1 MISSLSIKEPLAG
14 LNVLGEPEMIPVPG
28 GSFLMGGI
36 DEDKFVS
43 AVELPR
49 HPVDITLSYE
59 IGAKPITCREWSAA
73 MGSLPD
79 GNMAMHDENLPVVK
93 VTFQEVMAYLR
104 EISSTFGKVYRLP
117 SEAEWEHAC
126 RAGSATVFPHAG
138 ALGPADANFLYNEN
152 GAEVGTGRLMPVGS
166 FPANAFGIHDM
177 LGNVCEW
184 TADRWHPSYNDAPTD
199 GSAWIS
205 GGKAKC
211 RTIRGGAWDHL
222 PRVLRA
228 SWRDWAPEQARWDN
242 LGFRIAL
249 TL

>member
-1 MISSLSIKEPLAG
+1 MPEPTTNPTMPARKDIH
-14 LNVLGEPEMIPVPG
+14 VPPEMAVIPPG
-28 GSFLMGGI
+28 TFLMGGI

-49 HPVDITLSYE
+49 HEVVFESPFAL
-59 IGAKPITCREWSAA
+59 AKAPATRREWLGL
-73 MGSLPD
+73 MGSLPPGEPD
-79 GNMAMHDENLPVVK
+79 GIDDDCPVTR
-93 VTFQEVMAYLR
+93 VTFPEVLAYIR
-104 EISSTFGKVYRLP
+104 ELNITSGGFYRLP
-117 SEAEWEHAC
+117 SEAEWEYAC
-126 RAGSATVFPHAG
+126 RAGSSSVFSHSNDLA
-138 ALGPADANFLYNEN
+138 ASDANYLYDEQ
-152 GAEVGTGRLMPVGS
+152 GAEIGVGRPTPVGAY
-166 FPANAFGIHDM
+166 PANAHGIVDL

-184 TADRWHPSYNDAPTD
+184 TSDVWHPTYQGAPCD

-205 GGKAKC
+205 GGKPAR

-242 LGFRIAL
+242 LGFRVAL